1 MRLVTLLAGSALAL
15 VLAMAGNGRATDEST
30 CKRVNKML
38 SMGRTAED
46 IVTTS
51 AGTISEDDVENC
63 KSQKTDGG
71 GATGGAAGGEQKKE

>member
-1 MRLVTLLAGSALAL
+1 MRLVTLLVGSAL
-15 VLAMAGNGRATDEST
+15 VLTVAGNGRAEDAT

-51 AGTISEDDVENC
+51 AGTITEEDVERC
-63 KSQKTDGG
+63 KSEKKDGG
-71 GATGGAAGGEQKKE
+71 GAAGDEQKPAE